1 MKKILFLILSVLGIA
16 FLSFSQKRIA
26 DTDASLFSIKINKN
40 DTVSFIITD
49 TTFTQK
55 KPIIVFLQGS
65 SPIPIVIHYKANYTQ
80 LTFLANFNYQN
91 LIDKYNFVII
101 SKPHIPVIAQEETLN
116 SNYES
121 VPDLKSPQQYTFEYM
136 NDNYLE
142 MYVKRTRAVIDFLR
156 KQKWVDK
163 SNISLVGGSEGALVA
178 ISTYEQRPKQIKA
191 VGFLS
196 GSVDGAY
203 SIRIVNERK
212 QQITK
217 KQSALDTQNHISGF
231 WNWKDYVKGLNN
243 SNLGKAVLK
252 SWASFSRSFRED
264 LIKMKK
270 PLFLAYGTED
280 YPKCIGYDPLPIYFE
295 LEGKTNY
302 KMYPVVRGDHNFD
315 ESDSNGECNGKSHW
329 TDVMNEFTKWLEN
342 QDEMYINEKRK
353 K

>member
-1 MKKILFLILSVLGIA
+1 MKKKSLLILSLLGIA
-16 FLSFSQKRIA
+16 FLTFSQKRIA
-26 DTDASLFSIKINKN
+26 DTDASLFSIKIDKN

-65 SPIPIVIHYKANYTQ
+65 LPIPIVIEYKANYTQ

-91 LIDKYNFVII
+91 FIDKYNFVII

-116 SNYES
+116 SNYEY
-121 VPDLKSPQQYTFEYM
+121 VPDLKSPKKLSSEYLD
-136 NDNYLE
+136 DNYLE
-142 MYVKRTRAVIDFLR
+142 MYVKRTSAVIDFLK

-217 KQSALDTQNHISGF
+217 KQSALDTQNHISGY
-231 WNWKDYVKGLNN
+231 WNWKDYVKGFNN

-252 SWASFSRSFRED
+252 SWARISRSFRED

-280 YPKCIGYDPLPIYFE
+280 YPKCIGYDALPLYFE

-302 KMYPVVRGDHNFD
+302 KMYPVVGGDHNFD
-315 ESDSNGECNGKSHW
+315 ELDSNGEFSEKSHW
-329 TDVMNEFTKWLEN
+329 TDVMNEFVKWLET
-342 QDEMYINEKRK
+342 QK
-353 K
+353 